1 VAEEQA
7 RVRAAQSTTTSAA
20 APAAPATPH
29 LPITWGQQLAFTAAA
44 KSALARLGIVARG
57 PTDAEIV
64 QFAQGGLD
72 AEAISDYY
80 SFLPEFVAHNPGLPY
95 GLSAEQYRQSVSGYG
110 AAFRSILGRDIG
122 APPAPRNRAQRDY
135 ADDVRRAEK
144 WDESDPERGNA
155 LRKAEAD
162 RADAFREL
170 AESEGVARRTVELEN
185 QKAALKAKYPYADV
199 NAIRGETVE
208 AMEDAA
214 KASHAHTEAAVKAQ
228 QEADRAARRAD
239 TRAAWTGGAGTRVG
253 LPGGEIQQP
262 TSV

>member
-1 VAEEQA
+1 MA
-7 RVRAAQSTTTSAA
+7 
-20 APAAPATPH
+20 
-29 LPITWGQQLAFTAAA
+29 
-44 KSALARLGIVARG
+44 
-57 PTDAEIV
+57 
-64 QFAQGGLD
+64 
-72 AEAISDYY
+72 
-80 SFLPEFVAHNPGLPY
+80 
-95 GLSAEQYRQSVSGYG
+95 
-110 AAFRSILGRDIG
+110 RSIDQI
-122 APPAPRNRAQRDY
+122 QRDY

-262 TSV
+262 TSVAKEELEGAWHRTADIIDNAKRPGHLRHFRDDNTQAVPSAGDPEMAAWKDYELMHPNSGLTFNAFVARNAGRASFVEQPSGVGGDEDKKG